1 MWRKYFLLVLLAILV
16 VGGAFFLSQSA
27 ATPNESDYVKAVKSY
42 QAISI
47 DEVEQKVQDEEEFI
61 LYIGRETCPYCRDFV
76 PKLTEAVEQS
86 HATIYYLDSESD
98 PNGKIQQFRQSQG
111 LATVPSLTYYKSGK
125 LSRILRKGSQATLSE
140 IENFL
145 ALQGQ

>member
-1 MWRKYFLLVLLAILV
+1 MLRRYLLVLLAILV
-16 VGGAFFLSQSA
+16 VVGAFFLSQSA
-27 ATPNESDYVKAVKSY
+27 TVPSESEYTKAVKSY

-47 DEVEQKVQDEEEFI
+47 DEVEQKVQDKEEFI

-86 HATIYYLDSESD
+86 DVTIYYLDSESD

-111 LATVPSLTYYKSGK
+111 LATVPSLTYYKSGQ
-125 LSRILRKGSQATLSE
+125 LAGLLRKGSQATISE
-140 IENFL
+140 IESFL

>member
-16 VGGAFFLSQSA
+16 IGGAFFLSQSA

-61 LYIGRETCPYCRDFV
+61 LYIGRETCPYCRDFA
-76 PKLTEAVEQS
+76 PKLTEAVERS
-86 HATIYYLDSESD
+86 RATIYYLDSESD
-98 PNGKIQQFRQSQG
+98 PNGKIQ
-111 LATVPSLTYYKSGK
+111 
-125 LSRILRKGSQATLSE
+125 
-140 IENFL
+140 
-145 ALQGQ
+145 

>member
-1 MWRKYFLLVLLAILV
+1 M
-16 VGGAFFLSQSA
+16 
-27 ATPNESDYVKAVKSY
+27 KAVKSY

-98 PNGKIQQFRQSQG
+98 PNGKIQQFQQSQG

-125 LSRILRKGSQATLSE
+125 LSGILRKGSQATLSE

>member
-27 ATPNESDYVKAVKSY
+27 TTPNESDYVKAVKSY
-42 QAISI
+42 QTISI

-86 HATIYYLDSESD
+86 RVTIYYLDSESD

-111 LATVPSLTYYKSGK
+111 LTTVPSLTYYKSGK
-125 LSRILRKGSQATLSE
+125 LSGILRKGSQATLSE

>member
-1 MWRKYFLLVLLAILV
+1 M
-16 VGGAFFLSQSA
+16 
-27 ATPNESDYVKAVKSY
+27 
-42 QAISI
+42 
-47 DEVEQKVQDEEEFI
+47 EQKIQNEEEFI

-125 LSRILRKGSQATLSE
+125 LSGILRKGSQATLSE

-145 ALQGQ
+145 ALQ

>member
-1 MWRKYFLLVLLAILV
+1 MWRKYFLLVLIVILV

-27 ATPNESDYVKAVKSY
+27 TTPNESDYVKAVKSY
-42 QAISI
+42 QTISI

-86 HATIYYLDSESD
+86 RVTIYYLDSESD

-111 LATVPSLTYYKSGK
+111 LTTVPSLTYYKSGK
-125 LSRILRKGSQATLSE
+125 LSGILRKGSQATITE

>member
-27 ATPNESDYVKAVKSY
+27 TTPNESDYVKAVKSY
-42 QAISI
+42 QTISI

-86 HATIYYLDSESD
+86 RVTIYYLDSESD

-111 LATVPSLTYYKSGK
+111 LTTVPSLTYYKSGK
-125 LSRILRKGSQATLSE
+125 LSGILRKGSQATLSE

-145 ALQGQ
+145 ALQGW

>member
-1 MWRKYFLLVLLAILV
+1 MWRKYSLLVVLTILV

-27 ATPNESDYVKAVKSY
+27 AAPNESDYVKAVKNY

-76 PKLTEAVEQS
+76 PKLTEAVERS

-111 LATVPSLTYYKSGK
+111 LTTVPSLTYYKSGK
-125 LSRILRKGSQATLSE
+125 LSGILRKGSQATLSE

>member
-1 MWRKYFLLVLLAILV
+1 MWRKYSLLVVLTIFV

-27 ATPNESDYVKAVKSY
+27 AAPNESDYVKAVKSY

-47 DEVEQKVQDEEEFI
+47 DEVEQKTQNEEEFI

-86 HATIYYLDSESD
+86 HTTIYYLDSESD
-98 PNGKIQQFRQSQG
+98 PTGKIQQFRQSQG

-125 LSRILRKGSQATLSE
+125 LSGILRKGSQATLSE

-145 ALQGQ
+145 APQGQ